1 MRNRILIVAVLVILA
16 LTAVALQMRSSERID
31 ELASRELL
39 SPEQQQ
45 QLAGL
50 ERITLSKGE
59 SSVELALLDGNW
71 GVLSHAGFPVQKERL
86 AALLHALRG
95 ARVIEEKT
103 SNPDH
108 HARLGLATDDASHP
122 PLQVQLHAAGE
133 DFGVIY
139 GNRVGN
145 GQLVRIVGSDQV
157 LLINRPFGMSVNPQD
172 WLSLQVVDMP
182 LTLVSRARWQHA
194 DGETLEL
201 SKAAEGEYNLQLEG
215 ADAEQGGNERQ
226 INSMVLAL
234 VNLRAQNVALRE
246 ELALPEPMLQMQ
258 VDTWAGSELQ
268 ASLYDLEGRYWL
280 LIDSYTA
287 AEPGT
292 ELQVNADPRCA
303 YQVGVADMETL
314 TRRRQDLLRSGVSD
328 CHLPPPLAGRSWS
341 GHRVSDGKC
350 TSPPLA
356 AARTLARIEARPLY
370 TLFQV
375 GRMTGLPA
383 ALPMPGAM
391 PHQVSHQVSNGRCT
405 ECRYRRSGFP
415 GGVESF
421 VMWRRW

>member
-108 HARLGLATDDASHP
+108 HARLGLATDDATHP

-145 GQLVRIVGSDQV
+145 GQLVRFVGSDQV

-215 ADAEQGGNERQ
+215 VDVEQGGNERQ

-268 ASLYDLEGRYWL
+268 ASLYNLEGRYWL

-287 AEPGT
+287 AEADS
-292 ELQVNADPRCA
+292 ELQVNADPRWA
-303 YQVGVADMETL
+303 YQVGVADMENL
-314 TRRRQDLLRSGVSD
+314 TRRRQDLLRSGESD
-328 CHLPPPLAGRSWS
+328 
-341 GHRVSDGKC
+341 
-350 TSPPLA
+350 
-356 AARTLARIEARPLY
+356 
-370 TLFQV
+370 
-375 GRMTGLPA
+375 
-383 ALPMPGAM
+383 
-391 PHQVSHQVSNGRCT
+391 
-405 ECRYRRSGFP
+405 
-415 GGVESF
+415 
-421 VMWRRW
+421 